1 MVGFE
6 RLHVH
11 GPLPAS
17 AHLEWPFLTD
27 GHRHLAQALHAWLDT
42 QPPDAPTD
50 WGVALRAAG
59 WPGLATDLRGR
70 AVLAEALAAHHADA
84 APAAQALFAPAAALG
99 EARRVARQW
108 RLALTPDQQ
117 EQEATLAC
125 LGRLE
130 ASQDA
135 AALGV
140 YRAAW
145 QLDRHANDAAF
156 DEAAAGLAS
165 LMVEA
170 LLHDL
175 LDAMTT
181 LPTPGS
187 EAWQAALRET
197 LAGESTKS
205 QASVQAVAQ
214 RVGRW
219 RLRHP

>member
-6 RLHVH
+6 RLHAH

-17 AHLEWPFLTD
+17 AHLEWPFLND

-42 QPPDAPTD
+42 QRSDASTD

-59 WPGLATDLRGR
+59 WPGLATDGRAR

-84 APAAQALFAPAAALG
+84 VPAAQALFAPAATLG
-99 EARRVARQW
+99 EARRIARQW
-108 RLALTPDQQ
+108 RRALTPDQY
-117 EQEATLAC
+117 EQAAALER

-130 ASQDA
+130 ASMEA

-145 QLDRHANDAAF
+145 QLDRHANDPAI
-156 DEAAAGLAS
+156 DEVAVGLAS
-165 LMVEA
+165 LMVNA
-170 LLHDL
+170 LLRDL
-175 LDAMTT
+175 LDVMGAWPTPASGAWETT
-181 LPTPGS
+181 LR
-187 EAWQAALRET
+187 EALT
-197 LAGESTKS
+197 GDGPPS
-205 QASVQAVAQ
+205 QATAQAVAQ

-219 RLRHP
+219 RLQHP

>member
-6 RLHVH
+6 RPHAH
-11 GPLPAS
+11 GALPDS
-17 AHLEWPFLTD
+17 AHLEWPFLSD
-27 GHRHLAQALHAWLDT
+27 GHRHLAQALHAWLDSQT
-42 QPPDAPTD
+42 GDATTD

-59 WPGLATDLRGR
+59 WPGLAADGRGR

-84 APAAQALFAPAAALG
+84 VPAAQALFAPAAALG
-99 EARRVARQW
+99 AARRIARLW

-117 EQEATLAC
+117 EQAATLEC

-130 ASQDA
+130 ASLEA

-145 QLDRHANDAAF
+145 QLDRHANDPAI
-156 DEAAAGLAS
+156 DEAAAGLAA
-165 LMVEA
+165 LMVNA

-175 LDAMTT
+175 LDALAT

-187 EAWQAALRET
+187 GAWQTALREA
-197 LAGESTKS
+197 LAGDGPPS
-205 QASVQAVAQ
+205 QATAQAVAQ

-219 RLRHP
+219 RLQHP